1 MYPMT
6 FRRLLYLAAVPSV
19 LLGGCVTEVV
29 EPEGPANTAH
39 PPRLFGFEPASL
51 YLAGAYHGVNLF
63 FELDPEDVPDAAAWM
78 AEETKLHRHRRGVEV
93 TDRQLPPII
102 PEIAPGGREI
112 YRVRDIHRV
121 DYEHSMFTIGEHSY
135 VRMPQGRLYVF
146 KERSGNF
153 AFTFRG
159 QPIVVPA
166 GRSWTPTVYYYA
178 VEEEDEAGRGIN
190 VAKEVVTVGFASIE
204 SFPKEGKWL
213 VNGKAF
219 YPESS
224 RGPLQLDGAVHVAG
238 AR

>member
-1 MYPMT
+1 MYLMT
-6 FRRLLYLAAVPSV
+6 FRRHLLLAAVPCV
-19 LLGGCVTEVV
+19 LIGGCVTEEV
-29 EPEGPANTAH
+29 EPDQPVSTAR
-39 PPRLFGFEPASL
+39 PPRLFGFEPAQV
-51 YLAGAYHGVNLF
+51 YVAGAYHGVNLF

-78 AEETKLHRHRRGVEV
+78 AEERKPRRHRQGVEV
-93 TDRQLPPII
+93 SDRQLPPVI

-112 YRVRDIHRV
+112 YRIRDIHRV
-121 DYEHSMFTIGEHSY
+121 DYEHSMFTVGEHSY
-135 VRMPQGRLYVF
+135 VRMPQARLYVF

-159 QPIVVPA
+159 QPIVVPS

-178 VEEEDEAGRGIN
+178 VEEEGEGGHVVNIE
-190 VAKEVVTVGFASIE
+190 KEVVTVGFASIE
-204 SFPKEGKWL
+204 SIPKEGKWL

-224 RGPLQLDGAVHVAG
+224 RGPLQLDGAVHIAG